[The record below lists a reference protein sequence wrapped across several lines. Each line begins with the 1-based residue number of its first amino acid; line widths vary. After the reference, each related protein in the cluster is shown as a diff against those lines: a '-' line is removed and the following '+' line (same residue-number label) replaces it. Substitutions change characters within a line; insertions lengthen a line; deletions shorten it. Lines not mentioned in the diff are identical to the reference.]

1 MWLTHRKVRKD
12 RKDVVALTSRPLR
25 CNIAGKCL
33 ITYGYNVIIME
44 SVQIRIGDE
53 YINIL
58 KELSETLHSSRS
70 EVIRRVME
78 EGIKDVRMK
87 IAMEKYLD
95 EEFSLCR
102 AAEFADVSIQQMA
115 KYLTQKGIPFFKQ
128 SVEETM
134 RDAQEAEGWLNDADI
149 N

>member
-1 MWLTHRKVRKD
+1 
-12 RKDVVALTSRPLR
+12 
-25 CNIAGKCL
+25 
-33 ITYGYNVIIME
+33 ME

-70 EVIRRVME
+70 EVVRRVME
-78 EGIKDVRMK
+78 VGVKDLRMK

-115 KYLTQKGIPFFKQ
+115 KYLAQKGIPFFKQ

-134 RDAQEAEGWLNDADI
+134 RDAKEAEGWLSDADI

>member
-1 MWLTHRKVRKD
+1 MK
-12 RKDVVALTSRPLR
+12 
-25 CNIAGKCL
+25 
-33 ITYGYNVIIME
+33 

-78 EGIKDVRMK
+78 EGIKDIRMK

-115 KYLTQKGIPFFKQ
+115 KYLAQKGIPFFKQ
-128 SVEETM
+128 SIEETI
-134 RDAQEAEGWLNDADI
+134 RDAKEAEGWLSNADI

>member
-1 MWLTHRKVRKD
+1 
-12 RKDVVALTSRPLR
+12 
-25 CNIAGKCL
+25 
-33 ITYGYNVIIME
+33 ME

-58 KELSETLHSSRS
+58 KELSETLHTSRS
-70 EVIRRVME
+70 EVVRRVIE
-78 EGIKDVRMK
+78 EGIKDLRMK
-87 IAMEKYLD
+87 IAMDKYLD

-115 KYLTQKGIPFFKQ
+115 KYLAQKGIPFFKQ

-134 RDAQEAEGWLNDADI
+134 RDAKEAEGWLSDADI

>member
-1 MWLTHRKVRKD
+1 
-12 RKDVVALTSRPLR
+12 
-25 CNIAGKCL
+25 
-33 ITYGYNVIIME
+33 ME
-44 SVQIRIGDE
+44 SVQVRIPDE
-53 YINIL
+53 YIGIL

-70 EVIRRVME
+70 EVVRRAME
-78 EGIKDVRMK
+78 EGIKDMRMK

-115 KYLTQKGIPFFKQ
+115 KYLAQKGIPFFRQ
-128 SVEETM
+128 SIEETI
-134 RDAQEAEGWLNDADI
+134 RDAKEAEGWLANAGI

>member
-1 MWLTHRKVRKD
+1 
-12 RKDVVALTSRPLR
+12 
-25 CNIAGKCL
+25 
-33 ITYGYNVIIME
+33 ME

-58 KELSETLHSSRS
+58 NELSETLHSSRS
-70 EVIRRVME
+70 EVIRRAME
-78 EGIKDVRMK
+78 EGIKDLRMK

-115 KYLTQKGIPFFKQ
+115 KYLAEKGIPYFKL
-128 SVEETM
+128 SIEETM
-134 RDAQEAEGWLNDADI
+134 RDAQEAEGWLDNA
-149 N
+149 NTN

>member
-1 MWLTHRKVRKD
+1 
-12 RKDVVALTSRPLR
+12 
-25 CNIAGKCL
+25 
-33 ITYGYNVIIME
+33 ME

-70 EVIRRVME
+70 EVVRRVME
-78 EGIKDVRMK
+78 VGVKDLRMK

-115 KYLTQKGIPFFKQ
+115 KYLAQKGIPFFKQ
-128 SVEETM
+128 SIEETM
-134 RDAQEAEGWLNDADI
+134 RDAKEAEGWLSDADI

>member
-1 MWLTHRKVRKD
+1 VL
-12 RKDVVALTSRPLR
+12 
-25 CNIAGKCL
+25 
-33 ITYGYNVIIME
+33 YME
-44 SVQIRIGDE
+44 SVQVRIGDE
-53 YINIL
+53 YISIL

-70 EVIRRVME
+70 EVIRRAME
-78 EGIKDVRMK
+78 EGIKDIRMK

-115 KYLTQKGIPFFKQ
+115 KYLAQKGIPFFKQ
-128 SVEETM
+128 SIEETM
-134 RDAQEAEGWLNDADI
+134 RDVKESEGWLSNADT

>member
-1 MWLTHRKVRKD
+1 
-12 RKDVVALTSRPLR
+12 
-25 CNIAGKCL
+25 
-33 ITYGYNVIIME
+33 ME
-44 SVQIRIGDE
+44 SIQIRIGNE

-78 EGIKDVRMK
+78 EGIKDLRMK

-115 KYLTQKGIPFFKQ
+115 KYLAQKGIPFFKQ
-128 SVEETM
+128 SIEEIM
-134 RDAQEAEGWLNDADI
+134 RDTKEAEGWLSDANI